1 VWIMGKIY
9 GEEIRSDQDLSKA
22 THKNFAGRAMVICE
36 STESSNQRSFLY
48 LTQPEPV
55 SRRDCPSAD
64 GQAGPR
70 DLEPVTPRAQA
81 GQKPVSH

>member
-1 VWIMGKIY
+1 MGKIY